1 MWHQVEVICQHGP
14 YRLYKTCNC
23 KCKCK
28 FNVKQR
34 EYLRNHPSQRLM
46 IKCLTIPDR
55 IGIWKCW
62 FLRRGEDRS
71 TRRKTSRCL
80 MVPCERS
87 HRWRSESHPRLLY
100 HWCNVAITRVVVKDI
115 SSGSSL
121 DGFNFVYDLLPE
133 WIPYTGRVFDFRPYK
148 IAVCRVFNFMATTA
162 QYSAQRTQS
171 WASILQML
179 SLCSFQLKLLDIVTP
194 RYFVEL
200 TFAIGKQF
208 KVYWN
213 KIEDFFTCY
222 SEMVT
227 FFNVKVKFPAFWPWR

>member
-1 MWHQVEVICQHGP
+1 MAHSDFIKHGALWKKSSVIEWVP
-14 YRLYKTCNC
+14 SKT
-23 KCKCK
+23 
-28 FNVKQR
+28 
-34 EYLRNHPSQRLM
+34 
-46 IKCLTIPDR
+46 
-55 IGIWKCW
+55 
-62 FLRRGEDRS
+62 
-71 TRRKTSRCL
+71 
-80 MVPCERS
+80 
-87 HRWRSESHPRLLY
+87 LY
-100 HWCNVAITRVVVKDI
+100 HWCYVAITRVVVKDI